1 MLPFRRFLLFLVCL
15 AKCSAAVAGDQSNG
29 FDIHFKLLC
38 WSLILVP
45 VMVNG
50 SGPYDFVL
58 DTGTST
64 TLIDP
69 KLAAQLSLPRVGRTT
84 QYDVQSSSAVPTAH
98 VSELGLGGGKVRN
111 LAVLV
116 ESVAGLNYFDGK
128 IRGVLGENFLSRF
141 DLLLDNRHRQV
152 HLEEGPAGSMVED
165 LEGKRIPLI
174 DHGSAE
180 GEPTSR
186 RLLLTAKAPHVGP
199 NELTFALDSG
209 ASTVVLFRNTHTGAW
224 VLRRQDHGAP
234 ASSSSLQA
242 GARPMFLRRLQALT
256 LGRRV
261 LADLVA
267 AVPTSFPAED
277 SDGLL
282 PTGIFHS
289 VYISH
294 SGGFAIFDPVLRRP
308 QASIKKG
315 ETPGRDDHRGGEA
328 HSTGE
333 GHRSIRCPVSD
344 DAVRFRTILSLAAT
358 KAPIHRPQ
366 LTQSPPALDHL
377 CAMLRDPLAI

>member
-15 AKCSAAVAGDQSNG
+15 ARCSAAVAGDQSNG

-38 WSLILVP
+38 GSLILVP

-64 TLIDP
+64 TIIDP
-69 KLAAQLSLPRVGRTT
+69 KLAAQLSLPWVGRTT
-84 QYDVQSSSAVPTAH
+84 QYDVQSSSAVPIARA
-98 VSELGLGGGKVRN
+98 SELGLGGAKVRN

-116 ESVAGLNYFDGK
+116 ESTAGLNGFDGK

-152 HLEEGPAGSMVED
+152 HFEEALAGSMVED
-165 LEGKRIPLI
+165 LEGERIPLI
-174 DHGSAE
+174 GPGSAE
-180 GEPTSR
+180 GEPTSN
-186 RLLLTAKAPHVGP
+186 RLLLTAKAPDVGP

-224 VLRRQDHGAP
+224 VLLREDLDAL
-234 ASSSSLQA
+234 SSSNSLQA
-242 GARPMFLRRLQALT
+242 GARPIYLRRLPTLA

-261 LADLVA
+261 LAGLPA
-267 AVPTSFPAED
+267 AVPTSSPAED

-294 SGGFAIFDPVLRRP
+294 SGGFAIFDPVIRRP
-308 QASIKKG
+308 PASIKK
-315 ETPGRDDHRGGEA
+315 EK
-328 HSTGE
+328 
-333 GHRSIRCPVSD
+333 IR
-344 DAVRFRTILSLAAT
+344 
-358 KAPIHRPQ
+358 
-366 LTQSPPALDHL
+366 
-377 CAMLRDPLAI
+377 